1 MLSTAIILPGDT
13 EMFTFNSLQAIQGV
27 EWDGIFLS
35 GKRRHPSFDRSLIYS
50 SPELIPL
57 ICDLLI
63 VVDPQFCTMEYLSFA
78 IRNGCH
84 LFLSDKLSL
93 SEEERKQLVHLAD
106 EGNTYIRIQND
117 FLFHPF
123 HNKIKVESNHATFI
137 EASQS
142 FTSMPEQIDKLLN
155 DNLLMILRAASSS
168 VQRVDVLCG
177 LLPSQEPDFINVDLN
192 FKNGTVAALRMVFSE
207 QDETHLLSVHT
218 GKKVSIF
225 DFTQNKITYLPE
237 NGSGKTLTK
246 ATMNPLTEQISDL
259 ISDIREKKTPSF
271 SLEHE
276 ITVLLLMEKIRKNI
290 ENQAILQIPSIHL
303 HIQ

>member
-13 EMFTFNSLQAIQGV
+13 EMFTFNSLRTIQEV
-27 EWDGIFLS
+27 EWDGVFFS
-35 GKRRHPSFDRSLIYS
+35 GKRRHSSFDRSLIYS

-63 VVDPQFCTMEYLSFA
+63 VIDPQFCTMEYLSFA

-106 EGNTYIRIQND
+106 EGNTCIRIQND

-123 HNKIKVESNHATFI
+123 HKKIKVESNHATFI

-192 FKNGTVAALRMVFSE
+192 FKNGSIATLRMVFSGLE
-207 QDETHLLSVHT
+207 ETHQLSVHT
-218 GKKVSIF
+218 GEKVSIF

-237 NGSGKTLTK
+237 NGSGKTLTE

>member
-13 EMFTFNSLQAIQGV
+13 EMFTFNSLRTIQGV
-27 EWDGIFLS
+27 EWDGVFLS
-35 GKRRHPSFDRSLIYS
+35 GKRQHPSFDRSLIYS

-57 ICDLLI
+57 ICDLMI
-63 VVDPQFCTMEYLSFA
+63 VVDPQFCTMDYLSFA

-93 SEEERKQLVHLAD
+93 TDEERKQLVHLAD

-123 HNKIKVESNHATFI
+123 HEKIKAESNNAAFI
-137 EASQS
+137 EVTQIS
-142 FTSMPEQIDKLLN
+142 TSKHERIDKLLN
-155 DNLLMILRAASSS
+155 DNLLMILRAAGSS
-168 VQRVDVLCG
+168 VQKVDVLCG
-177 LLPSQEPDFINVDLN
+177 LLTSQEPDFINVDLN

-237 NGSGKTLTK
+237 NGSGKTLTET
-246 ATMNPLTEQISDL
+246 TMNPLTEQISDL
-259 ISDIREKKTPSF
+259 IGDIREKKTPCF